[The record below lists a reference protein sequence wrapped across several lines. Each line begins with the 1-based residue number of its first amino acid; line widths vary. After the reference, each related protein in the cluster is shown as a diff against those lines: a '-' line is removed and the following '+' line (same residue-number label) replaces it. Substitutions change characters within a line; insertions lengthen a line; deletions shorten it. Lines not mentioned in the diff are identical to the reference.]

1 MNAMSTQALGSW
13 LEARGLID
21 TSSIQLDPISG
32 GQSNPTFRLTADSR
46 RFVLR
51 KRPAGKLLPSAHA
64 IDREYRVMNALR
76 DSAVPVPAMHLYCD
90 DESVIGTAFYIMEYL
105 EGRTLTDQSLPGMTA
120 AERAAIYR
128 EMNRVIAELHRVDL
142 ASAGLADFGRPGNY
156 FARQITRWSRQ
167 CLESTLPL
175 PPALVRLIE
184 WLPKHIPPG
193 DEATLVHGDFRLDNL
208 MFHPTEP
215 RIIGVLDWELST
227 LGHPMAD
234 FAYHCMSW
242 RVSPAVW
249 RGIEGLDLDA
259 LGIPGESEYI
269 ARYREATG
277 RDGSEHWEFYLAYN
291 LFRMAAILQG
301 TAKRALDGNA
311 AADDATVLGR
321 KAAPLAAIGWD
332 CAQRYAAERKG

>member
-1 MNAMSTQALGSW
+1 MNALSTQALGSW
-13 LEARGLID
+13 LRARGLID
-21 TSSIQLDPISG
+21 TASIQLDPISG
-32 GQSNPTFRLTADSR
+32 GQSNPTYRLVAGSR
-46 RFVLR
+46 RLVLR

-76 DSAVPVPAMHLYCD
+76 DSAVPVPAMQLYCD
-90 DESVIGTAFYIMEYL
+90 DDAIIGTAFYVMEYL
-105 EGRTLTDQSLPGMTA
+105 EGRTLTDPSLPGMTA
-120 AERAAIYR
+120 AERGAIYR

-142 ASAGLADFGRPGNY
+142 ASAGLADFGRAGNY
-156 FARQITRWSRQ
+156 FARQIARWSRQ

-175 PPALVRLIE
+175 PPALIRLIE
-184 WLPKHIPPG
+184 WLPEHIPPG
-193 DEATLVHGDFRLDNL
+193 DETTLVHGDFRIDNL

-242 RVSPAVW
+242 RVAPAVW
-249 RGIEGLDLDA
+249 RGIGGLDLDA
-259 LGIPGESEYI
+259 LGIPAEAGYI
-269 ARYREATG
+269 AQYRESTG

-301 TAKRALDGNA
+301 IAQRAAEGTAA
-311 AADDATVLGR
+311 AADATSTGA
-321 KAAPLAAIGWD
+321 KAGPLAEIGWA
-332 CAQRYAAERKG
+332 CAQRC

>member
-1 MNAMSTQALGSW
+1 MNALSTQALGRW
-13 LEARGLID
+13 LLTQGLVD
-21 TSSIQLDPISG
+21 TPSIRLDPISG
-32 GQSNPTFRLTADSR
+32 GQSNPTYRLVAGSR

-76 DSAVPVPAMHLYCD
+76 DSAVPVPAMELYCD
-90 DESVIGTAFYIMEYL
+90 DDSVIGTAFYLMDYL

-120 AERAAIYR
+120 AERGAIYR
-128 EMNRVIAELHRVDL
+128 EMNRVIAELHRVDI

-156 FARQITRWSRQ
+156 FARQIARWSRQ

-175 PPALVRLIE
+175 PPALIRLIE
-184 WLPKHIPPG
+184 WLPEHIPPG
-193 DEATLVHGDFRLDNL
+193 DETTLVHGDYRLDNL

-242 RVSPAVW
+242 RVKPAVW
-249 RGIEGLDLDA
+249 RGIAGLDLDA
-259 LGIPGESEYI
+259 LGIPGEAEYI
-269 ARYREATG
+269 AQYREATG
-277 RDGSEHWEFYLAYN
+277 HDGSEHWEFYLAYN
-291 LFRMAAILQG
+291 LFRMAAILHGIAQRAAEG
-301 TAKRALDGNA
+301 TAA
-311 AADDATVLGR
+311 AADATSTGA
-321 KAAPLAAIGWD
+321 KAGPLAEIGWA
-332 CAQRYAAERKG
+332 CAQRYAAGC